1 MVKHMCGTVEQSY
14 LQKSKNRTLE
24 VGWSNFR
31 KENMKKVE
39 FTQEELRT
47 LIWAIQNQHAASYMQ
62 CFKNGE
68 KPSDNETIQRL
79 NEISKKAYSAL
90 MNN

>member
-1 MVKHMCGTVEQSY
+1 
-14 LQKSKNRTLE
+14 
-24 VGWSNFR
+24 
-31 KENMKKVE
+31 MKKIE

-47 LIWAIQNQHAASYMQ
+47 LIWAIQNQHAKSCMQ
-62 CFKNGE
+62 ELKNGK
-68 KPSDNETIQRL
+68 KPSESETIQRL